1 MTGHQTALSVRAW
14 LQARIP
20 ASWREGWYRLASGLV
35 MFLFAFGLLTA
46 DAVTLRLQLAVAT
59 VTLLF
64 ALLYATSPWRVAL
77 YAIVA
82 PVGAVLLYYGVVDDV
97 RWALISAAVAQV
109 FGITTAAAKTVTV
122 DPDGRVVGQPVR

>member
-14 LQARIP
+14 LQTRIP
-20 ASWREGWYRLASGLV
+20 ASWREGWYRVASGLV

-46 DAVTLRLQLAVAT
+46 DAVTLWIQMAVAT

-64 ALLYATSPWRVAL
+64 ALLYATSAWRVAL

-82 PVGAVLLYYGVVDDV
+82 PVGSVLLFYGVVDDV
-97 RWALISAAVAQV
+97 RWAVISAAVAQI
-109 FGITTAAAKTVTV
+109 FGITTAAAKTVTI
-122 DPDGRVVGQPVR
+122 DTGGHAVGPTLR